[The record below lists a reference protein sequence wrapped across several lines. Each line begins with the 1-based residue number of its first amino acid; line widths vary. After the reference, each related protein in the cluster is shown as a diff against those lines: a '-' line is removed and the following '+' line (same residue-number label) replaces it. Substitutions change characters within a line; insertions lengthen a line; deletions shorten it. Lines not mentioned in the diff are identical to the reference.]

1 MKKLTN
7 LINKNISL
15 IVFIILLAIW
25 EILGKLNM
33 LPRFILPTPSK
44 IFFAFINDI
53 NELLKN
59 SAITL
64 MEAFIG
70 IGVGIILAF
79 ILAIIMDMCD
89 FIRRALYPILIV
101 TQTIPTIAIAPI
113 LVLWLGY
120 GILPKIVLVVITT
133 LFPIIIGILNGFAN
147 CDKDSINLLRLMNAS
162 KLQIL
167 YHIKLPQS
175 LGYFFAGLRIS
186 ISYAIISAVVAEWLG
201 GFEGLGVY
209 MIRVKKAFSY
219 DKMFAVI
226 IFVSIIS
233 LILMKLVGLLENHF
247 LNGKYKRRRNEK
259 N

>member
-1 MKKLTN
+1 MKIKFKNTL
-7 LINKNISL
+7 NKYTSPF
-15 IVFIILLAIW
+15 VFIVLISIW
-25 EILGKLNM
+25 EISGRLSL
-33 LPRFILPTPSK
+33 LPKFILPTPIQIIS
-44 IFFAFINDI
+44 AFVNDFS
-53 NELLKN
+53 ELMKN
-59 SAITL
+59 SGITL
-64 MEAFIG
+64 LEAFIG
-70 IGVGIILAF
+70 LGIGIVLAF
-79 ILAIIMDMCD
+79 VLAIIMDMSE
-89 FIRRALYPILIV
+89 FINRALYPILIV

-120 GILPKIVLVVITT
+120 GITPKIVLVIITT

-147 CDKDSINLLRLMNAS
+147 CDKDAVILLKLMGAS

-167 YHIKLPQS
+167 CHVKLPQC

-186 ISYAIISAVVAEWLG
+186 ISYAIIGAVVAEWLG

-226 IFVSIIS
+226 IFVSILS
-233 LILMKLVGLLENHF
+233 LTFMKLVALLENKY
-247 LNGKYKRRRNEK
+247 LYRGKQDEK